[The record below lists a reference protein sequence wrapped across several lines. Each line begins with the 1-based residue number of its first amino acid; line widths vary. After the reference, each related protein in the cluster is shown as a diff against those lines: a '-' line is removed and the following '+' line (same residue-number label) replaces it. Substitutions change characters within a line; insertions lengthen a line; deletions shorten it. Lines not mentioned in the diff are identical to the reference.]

1 MGFTEAQNRAIAH
14 RDGPA
19 MVLAGPGSGKTLVIT
34 QRTKYLIE
42 QYHINPREILV
53 ITFTKAAAQ
62 EMQAR
67 FQKICAGGGV
77 TFGTFH
83 AVFFSILKNA
93 YHYSSANVMSEEEKN
108 GILRGL
114 LAECQKEAAESGPGD
129 VRCGS
134 VISPGNV
141 GARSTAA
148 MQGSV
153 SPGRGGMGS
162 VLLAPQISSSGETD
176 AETLSEIAAE
186 ISMVKNERIPIEH
199 YYSRSCPEEM
209 FREIYRRYEELHRRQ
224 GRLDFDDMLTYTW
237 ELFSQRPDILYAWRQ
252 RWHYILVD
260 EFQDINLLQYEIL
273 RLLAAPR
280 NNLFIVGD
288 DDQSIYRFRGAK
300 PEIMLNFPK
309 DYPDA
314 ETILLDQNFRSVKS
328 VIDGAAKVI
337 GKNDHRFEKD
347 IHHVRADGVPIEVR
361 EFQNPDHESLYLV
374 QQVKKRIQEGG
385 TLKDVAILVRT
396 NQGAGPIAGRLMEF
410 NIPFVMREAIPN
422 IYEHWIAK
430 DLFAY
435 LHLAYEGTDRSE
447 FLQVMNRP
455 KRYISRE
462 AVMSASRDTVQNCG
476 NALGTFEDTDQNRGT
491 VSRDTVRIQGS
502 ASRDTFQPRGTA
514 LRTLKEPAQP
524 RNSDS
529 RQVSFRALYEFYR
542 DRDWMTNRLVR
553 FEADLKMLPSLQ
565 PFAAVNYIRF
575 GMGYEEFLREYAA
588 RRRMKP
594 EELIDILNE
603 IQEGAKSFRTLEEWT
618 AHMEEY
624 KATLEENRKKSR
636 KNEEDAVTIATLHAS
651 KGLEFPEVFLI
662 DVNEGTIPHH
672 RAALEAD
679 FEEERRL
686 FYVGMTRAKDRLHLF
701 YVKEKYGKAVAP
713 SGFLDVFLDV

>member
-1 MGFTEAQNRAIAH
+1 MGFTTAQNRAITH

-19 MVLAGPGSGKTLVIT
+19 MILAGPGSGKTLVIT

-42 QYHINPREILV
+42 EYHINPRQILV
-53 ITFTKAAAQ
+53 ITFTKAAAM

-108 GILRGL
+108 RLLRGL
-114 LAECQKEAAESGPGD
+114 LARYTRTSD
-129 VRCGS
+129 RVS
-134 VISPGNV
+134 VEKQGAHGISP
-141 GARSTAA
+141 A
-148 MQGSV
+148 
-153 SPGRGGMGS
+153 SPEMS
-162 VLLAPQISSSGETD
+162 HGEGD
-176 AETLSEIAAE
+176 AETISEIAAE

-199 YYSRSCPEEM
+199 YYSRSCSEEM
-209 FREIYRRYEELHRRQ
+209 FRAIYQEYEETHRRQ

-237 ELFSQRPDILYAWRQ
+237 ELLTQREDILHAWQQ
-252 RWHYILVD
+252 RWSYILVD

-273 RLLAAPR
+273 RLLAAPK

-314 ETILLDQNFRSVKS
+314 QTILLDQNFRSVKS

-337 GKNDHRFEKD
+337 GENSHRFKKD
-347 IHHVRADGVPIEVR
+347 IHHVREDGVPIEIR
-361 EFQNPDHESLYLV
+361 EFQNPDHESLYLIRQI
-374 QQVKKRIQEGG
+374 QQRMEAGLS
-385 TLKDVAILVRT
+385 LKDMAILVRT
-396 NQGAGPIAGRLMEF
+396 NQGAGPITARLMEF
-410 NIPFVMREAIPN
+410 NIPFSMREAVPN

-430 DLFAY
+430 DLLAY
-435 LHLAYEGTDRSE
+435 LHLAYEGTDRAE

-462 AVMSASRDTVQNCG
+462 AVLFASSQGRKRPLNY
-476 NALGTFEDTDQNRGT
+476 
-491 VSRDTVRIQGS
+491 GS
-502 ASRDTFQPRGTA
+502 AYAPSEVQRGEA
-514 LRTLKEPAQP
+514 RRAAGMDEKDIHMPEERSVSAEP
-524 RNSDS
+524 
-529 RQVSFRALYEFYR
+529 VSFDALYTFYQ
-542 DRDWMTNRLVR
+542 DKDWMLDRLVR
-553 FEADLKMLPSLQ
+553 FAADLKLLPSLQ

-588 RRRMKP
+588 YRRMKP

-603 IQEGAKSFRTLEEWT
+603 IQESTRPFRTVEEWY
-618 AHMEEY
+618 AHMEKY
-624 KATLEENRKKSR
+624 KAALEENRKKSR
-636 KNEEDAVTIATLHAS
+636 KEEEDAVTIATLHAS
-651 KGLEFPEVFLI
+651 KGLEFSEVFLI

-713 SGFLDVFLDV
+713 SGYLDVFLNG

>member
-1 MGFTEAQNRAIAH
+1 
-14 RDGPA
+14 

-34 QRTKYLIE
+34 QRTKHLIE
-42 QYHINPREILV
+42 EYHINPRQILV
-53 ITFTKAAAQ
+53 ITFTKAAAK

-108 GILRGL
+108 KLLRGL
-114 LAECQKEAAESGPGD
+114 LARYAGSAGSAAAREEQMTHDALPSGG
-129 VRCGS
+129 RQRTQGA
-134 VISPGNV
+134 SPG
-141 GARSTAA
+141 
-148 MQGSV
+148 
-153 SPGRGGMGS
+153 
-162 VLLAPQISSSGETD
+162 SSSGED
-176 AETLSEIAAE
+176 EAETISEIAAE

-199 YYSRSCPEEM
+199 YYSRSCSEEL
-209 FREIYRRYEELHRRQ
+209 FRAIYRGYEETHRRQ

-237 ELFSQRPDILYAWRQ
+237 ELLTQREDILHAWQQ
-252 RWHYILVD
+252 RWSYILVD

-273 RLLAAPR
+273 RLLAAPK

-314 ETILLDQNFRSVKS
+314 QTILLDQNFRSVKS

-337 GKNDHRFEKD
+337 GENSHRFEKD
-347 IHHVRADGVPIEVR
+347 IRHVREDGVPIEIR
-361 EFQNPDHESLYLV
+361 EFQNPDHESLYLI
-374 QQVKKRIQEGG
+374 QQIQKRVEEGLP
-385 TLKDVAILVRT
+385 LKDMAILVRT
-396 NQGAGPIAGRLMEF
+396 NQGAGPITARLMEF
-410 NIPFVMREAIPN
+410 NIPFSMRETVPN
-422 IYEHWIAK
+422 IFEHWIAK
-430 DLFAY
+430 DLLAY
-435 LHLAYEGTDRSE
+435 LHLAYEGTDRAE

-462 AVMSASRDTVQNCG
+462 AVMYASSHGRNDPLNASAYQRERSASTVQ
-476 NALGTFEDTDQNRGT
+476 
-491 VSRDTVRIQGS
+491 I
-502 ASRDTFQPRGTA
+502 
-514 LRTLKEPAQP
+514 
-524 RNSDS
+524 
-529 RQVSFRALYEFYR
+529 SFDALYAFYQ
-542 DRDWMTNRLVR
+542 DKDWMEERLVR
-553 FEADLKMLPSLQ
+553 FAADLKLIPSLQ

-588 RRRMKP
+588 YRRMKP

-603 IQEGAKSFRTLEEWT
+603 IQESAKPFRTVEEWY
-618 AHMEEY
+618 AHMEKY
-624 KATLEENRKKSR
+624 KAALEENRKKSR
-636 KNEEDAVTIATLHAS
+636 KEEMDAVTIATLHAS
-651 KGLEFPEVFLI
+651 KGLEFSEVFLI

-713 SGFLDVFLDV
+713 SGYLDVFLN